1 MPSLPLYD
9 LAKKKVGSIELN
21 DAVFAGDIRP
31 HLLNDAVRAKIARK
45 YEYRTSNALIRT
57 EVHGTKKKAYKQKGT
72 GQARHGAVTAP
83 IFVGGGKSHGPRP
96 HRRTFK
102 LNKKVRKAALVSALS
117 LNQKSDKL
125 FIVDKLELKK
135 LSSKSVADCLK
146 AFGLETALFVNSGDT
161 EEEKVFNSSTR
172 NVNKVKHLRPEGVNV
187 FDILKFKNILV
198 SQKAAQK
205 LTERLTHA

>member
-9 LAKKKVGSIELN
+9 LNKKKIGSIELN
-21 DAVFAGDIRP
+21 DTVFAGEIKP

-45 YEYRTSNALIRT
+45 YEYKTANALIRT

-72 GQARHGAVTAP
+72 GQARHGAITAP
-83 IFVGGGKSHGPRP
+83 IFVGGGKAFGPRP

-102 LNKKVRKAALVSALS
+102 LNKKVRKAALISALS

-125 FIVDKLELKK
+125 FIVDKLELEKASAK
-135 LSSKSVADCLK
+135 TIAAYLK
-146 AFGLETALFVNSGDT
+146 AFGITSALFVNSGDT
-161 EEEKVFNSSTR
+161 DAEKTFNSSTR
-172 NVNKVKHLRPEGVNV
+172 NINKVKHLRPEGVNV